1 MIMFVSAATYIV
13 FSVYPWS
20 FTCSTGAAKSW
31 RLCRLTESAGSSVSC
46 ASKCCR
52 WCRSCTESCAA
63 CYDLTMYS
71 SRATIDSPYLRT
83 QIAVVAAVGQRLK
96 SAVVAGRNHHHFQM
110 RFCQTLQGGISKEW
124 YQGRS
129 GLKNSTRFCSSE
141 EKNRRRPGWKSA
153 VKVSHLLVHTHTHTL
168 TPPCNSNTTLYQ
180 TFLEFLWKM
189 TRGWRRR
196 LQIYWTWRNT
206 GWSVS
211 TLLMSNARS
220 DPGILDFQEHSQWV
234 LVQHSWKSL
243 NRKSTF
249 CCLAFIYKPWI

>member
-141 EKNRRRPGWKSA
+141 EKNRRRPRWLEIRSES
-153 VKVSHLLVHTHTHTL
+153 VSPPRPHTHTHWLHHATA
-168 TPPCNSNTTLYQ
+168 TQRCT
-180 TFLEFLWKM
+180 K
-189 TRGWRRR
+189 
-196 LQIYWTWRNT
+196 
-206 GWSVS
+206 
-211 TLLMSNARS
+211 
-220 DPGILDFQEHSQWV
+220 
-234 LVQHSWKSL
+234 HSWNSCE
-243 NRKSTF
+243 RWHVAEGEGCRSTEHEEIQVDRYPLYWWVTHDLILGF
-249 CCLAFIYKPWI
+249 